1 MSDLPSSVPS
11 ASDLPIVVFI
21 GPFGF
26 SGSTLLDTALAQGPE
41 LVTLGEAFQ
50 IADWVRENRLCTC
63 KSPIHECSFWPGVL
77 ERIDAAA
84 LARPSILSGRH
95 DYFAGPV
102 PDTAETRAYARA
114 HWAMIDAAAKAAGAR
129 FVIDSSKHLWRLRA
143 LALEHPERI
152 RFLQLV
158 RDCAV
163 VARSAA
169 TEKASPAVG
178 ESARTIAVPYPRTV
192 AKWVATNIASTQFCK
207 RMGIPRRAV
216 SYARFTG
223 EPEGELRAICAWL
236 GTEFDPAMLH
246 PSMEGLHNVAG
257 SRWRMT
263 RRQVEIKAGDRE
275 ALPWYDRSVSSAA
288 SRIVA
293 LF

>member
-1 MSDLPSSVPS
+1 MSDGPVLVY
-11 ASDLPIVVFI
+11 I

-50 IADWVRENRLCTC
+50 ISDWLAEDRLCTC
-63 KSPIHECSFWPGVL
+63 QVPIGFCEFWPDAL
-77 ERIDAAA
+77 EGIDRAA
-84 LARPSILSGRH
+84 LARPAILSGRH
-95 DYFAGPV
+95 DYLSGPA
-102 PDTAETRAYARA
+102 PDTPETRAYARA
-114 HWAMIDAAAKAAGAR
+114 HWAMIDAAAKVADAR

-143 LALEHPERI
+143 LALERPERI
-152 RFLQLV
+152 RFLQLM

-163 VARSAA
+163 VARSAR

-178 ESARTIAVPYPRTV
+178 EDARTVAVPYPRSV
-192 AKWVATNIASTQFCK
+192 AKWVATHVASTRFC
-207 RMGIPRRAV
+207 RNVGIPRRAV
-216 SYARFTG
+216 SYRRFTG
-223 EPEGELRAICAWL
+223 EPEAELRGLTQWL
-236 GTEFDPAMLH
+236 GTAFDPTMLT

-263 RRQVEIKAGDRE
+263 HRQVQIKPGDRE
-275 ALPWYDRSVSSAA
+275 PLPWYDRSVSGAA

-293 LF
+293 MF